1 MNRVLTIRQRLLV
14 AALLPILVIS
24 TLLAAVV
31 VVLTFDGIQSS
42 FDQRNR
48 LVVRQIALASEY
60 GLFSSNKA
68 QLQVLTNGAL
78 HESDVRW
85 AVIVDQHGRILASTS
100 DLHNAVLPPL
110 SAVETHQFEPK
121 SALDWLTQPV
131 MSSNIPLDDLFE
143 KNKVTEVSGANQL
156 GQVVMAFSRQSVAT
170 DKRNVLLASGLI
182 GLLSLLFGIGLAGYL
197 SRGVLRPIVRVT
209 NLIEHITQG
218 DFVGVEHLRRQDA
231 VKDPFLGLRH
241 DIYRMADQLCAA
253 RDDLEQQVALAT
265 RALSQKRDEAEQA
278 NLAKSRFLAAASHD
292 LRQPLHALGLFVSRL
307 TELPHDAQTVDLIT
321 NLQASVNAMQDLLD
335 GLLDVSRLEAGAV
348 QVNVGAFA
356 LSVLFEQLSQDMA
369 MAFRDKGL
377 MLRVRSTPLWVM
389 SDATLIYRILLNVVG
404 NALRYTQRGGVL
416 VVARHLPSAQLV
428 RLQVWD
434 SGMGIAPEHQQA
446 VFAEYFQVGN
456 PGRDRA
462 KGLGLGLNIVQ
473 RTADLLGHPLAL
485 KSVLGRGTCISL
497 DLPLATVQIR
507 WPPEPESAPAL
518 LDEWQD
524 QQVMVIE
531 DDALARDALVGLL
544 DSWGLQVLSSPDLA
558 GALRHLA
565 QGKVPAVIVSDYR
578 LQEGVQGI
586 EVVQHLR
593 GQLRSQVPACLISGD
608 TDPALILTAQAMGL
622 TLLHKPVRPAK
633 LRALLRRL
641 LSESALQR

>member
-1 MNRVLTIRQRLLV
+1 
-14 AALLPILVIS
+14 
-24 TLLAAVV
+24 
-31 VVLTFDGIQSS
+31 
-42 FDQRNR
+42 
-48 LVVRQIALASEY
+48 
-60 GLFSSNKA
+60 
-68 QLQVLTNGAL
+68 
-78 HESDVRW
+78 
-85 AVIVDQHGRILASTS
+85 
-100 DLHNAVLPPL
+100 
-110 SAVETHQFEPK
+110 
-121 SALDWLTQPV
+121 
-131 MSSNIPLDDLFE
+131 
-143 KNKVTEVSGANQL
+143 
-156 GQVVMAFSRQSVAT
+156 
-170 DKRNVLLASGLI
+170 
-182 GLLSLLFGIGLAGYL
+182 
-197 SRGVLRPIVRVT
+197 
-209 NLIEHITQG
+209 
-218 DFVGVEHLRRQDA
+218 
-231 VKDPFLGLRH
+231 
-241 DIYRMADQLCAA
+241 
-253 RDDLEQQVALAT
+253 
-265 RALSQKRDEAEQA
+265 
-278 NLAKSRFLAAASHD
+278 
-292 LRQPLHALGLFVSRL
+292 
-307 TELPHDAQTVDLIT
+307 
-321 NLQASVNAMQDLLD
+321 MQDLLD